1 VDITLTQ
8 EQIDQI
14 KKDMLLQTEMLTD
27 EEVNALANKLNNTI
41 NIPILSAEKEFIVF
55 VKLIRWVDRQL
66 YALLPNEIY
75 KLVHDSHDGISREE
89 AVKIRQRVSPL
100 INKLIDIPIVSEAL
114 EEVIIGTILDLILT
128 ALIKGFKLEQKEIKR

>member
-1 VDITLTQ
+1 MDITLTQ

-41 NIPILSAEKEFIVF
+41 NIPILSEEKEFIVF